1 MNRYRYGR
9 VNRGKGEYVRAIHHL
24 NSSVGFWARLK
35 LSIRGTHIQVSKRH
49 LSKYVA
55 EFSFR
60 DNMRKDPALMFDRLL
75 GAVAPR
81 RLTES

>member
-1 MNRYRYGR
+1 MNRYRHGR
-9 VNRGKGEYVRAIHHL
+9 VNHGKGEYVRGIHHV
-24 NSSVGFWARLK
+24 NSMEGFRSRLE
-35 LSIRGTHIQVSKRH
+35 LRYRGTHILVSKRH
-49 LSKYVA
+49 LSKSVA
-55 EFSFR
+55 EFPFR